1 MKYNSKQVAYDNILF
16 DSESECLYYQQL
28 QELEKQGKI
37 KDIKVHYS
45 FVLIPPFMY
54 QGKQIKGVVYTPD
67 FVYHDSETN
76 KDIVVE
82 IKGFARPDY
91 EIRLKLWKYYHG
103 KYYDFIELTY
113 TKTLGFRES
122 KDSKKEMKKIRE
134 ERVKERAIKENAQKQ
149 AKIKRIEER
158 LIKLQSK
165 SKLSPI
171 DLKSIKYNE
180 LKLKE
185 LKGE

>member
-1 MKYNSKQVAYDNILF
+1 MWATNGYIALEVNSNEYKELYSTIKTDLEVLELLKKYFRVNEA
-16 DSESECLYYQQL
+16 
-28 QELEKQGKI
+28 
-37 KDIKVHYS
+37 
-45 FVLIPPFMY
+45 
-54 QGKQIKGVVYTPD
+54 KGD
-67 FVYHDSETN
+67 